1 MARMFPRELRPETK
15 SKAEKRLYEAFK
27 RGLSDDFYVFH
38 SVRWLVRD
46 PRSGA
51 KDGET
56 DFVIAHPELG
66 ILVLEVKG
74 GAIRYDGE
82 TGQWYSNENPI
93 KDPVAQAVDSKYSLL
108 TKLKDLPEWQGRWL
122 TLGHAVAFPD
132 VSVER
137 DLLPDLPEPLVLDA
151 PALADLEGWVHRALG
166 YWHASDERVG
176 GVGEH
181 GMEILRDLLCPSWTL
196 RPPLRFMLEREE
208 EEIRNLTGEQI
219 LLLDALQGHRRALIV
234 GCAGSGKTTL
244 ALEQARRLGSQN
256 FRVLLTCFNR
266 ALADHLRQA
275 DLPETVEV
283 QNFHRLAW
291 ALVDEA
297 GLRGELNERSYG
309 LDEETFYVEIFPE
322 FLSKAAEVLGP
333 RYDALIIDE
342 GQDFYEEWLLALAML
357 LSDPD
362 HGIVYVFK
370 DDNQNLFRPRFG
382 LPWDLP
388 PFLLTRNCRNTRHI
402 HQAVI
407 RFYQAD
413 YVPQATGPDG
423 APPEVYFYRDEAEFD
438 GHVRRLLHRFL
449 IKEKLGN
456 DSLVL
461 LSPRRRGWLRTG
473 KRYGAFVLTE
483 QWPPASGEV
492 FWTTVQSFK
501 GLESPVV
508 ILAGLEEDVYPDL
521 TTVAYVGMSRAKNR
535 LVVLAHET
543 LPTEVCTALR
553 GELG

>member
-1 MARMFPRELRPETK
+1 MARMFPRELQPETK
-15 SKAEKRLYEAFK
+15 SEAEKRLYEAFK
-27 RGLSDDFYVFH
+27 LGLSDDFYVFH

-74 GAIRYDGE
+74 GTIRFDGVR
-82 TGQWYSNENPI
+82 GQWYSNENPI

-108 TKLKDLPEWQGRWL
+108 TKLKDFSEWQDRWI

-132 VSVER
+132 VSVEH
-137 DLLPDLPEPLVLDA
+137 DLLPDLPELLVLDA
-151 PALADLEGWVHRALG
+151 PALADLEGWVRRALE
-166 YWHASDERVG
+166 YWHASDQQVG

-196 RPPLRFMLEREE
+196 RPPLRFVLEREE
-208 EEIRNLTGEQI
+208 EEIRNLTEEQI
-219 LLLDALQGHRRALIV
+219 RLLDALQGLRRALIV

-275 DLPETVEV
+275 DLPQTVDV
-283 QNFHRLAW
+283 QNFHRLVW

-297 GLRGELNERSYG
+297 GLRGELDERSFRS
-309 LDEETFYVEIFPE
+309 DEETFYVEIFPE
-322 FLSKAAEVLGP
+322 FLSRAAEVLGP
-333 RYDALIIDE
+333 RYDALIVDE

-357 LSDPD
+357 LRDPD

-388 PFLLTRNCRNTRHI
+388 PFFLTRNCRNTRHI

-407 RFYQAD
+407 RFYQAN
-413 YVPQATGPDG
+413 YVPQAIGPDG
-423 APPEVYFYRDEAEFD
+423 APPEVYFYQDEVEFD
-438 GHVRRLLHRFL
+438 GYLRCLLHRFL
-449 IKEKLGN
+449 IEERLGN
-456 DSLVL
+456 NHLVL
-461 LSPRRRGWLRTG
+461 LCPRRSGWLRTG
-473 KRYGAFVLTE
+473 KRYSNFVLTE

-508 ILAGLEEDVYPDL
+508 ILAGLAENVYPDL
-521 TTVAYVGMSRAKNR
+521 MTVAYVGMSRAKNR
-535 LVVLAHET
+535 LVVLADDSLPDNVKAT
-543 LPTEVCTALR
+543 LRA
-553 GELG
+553 